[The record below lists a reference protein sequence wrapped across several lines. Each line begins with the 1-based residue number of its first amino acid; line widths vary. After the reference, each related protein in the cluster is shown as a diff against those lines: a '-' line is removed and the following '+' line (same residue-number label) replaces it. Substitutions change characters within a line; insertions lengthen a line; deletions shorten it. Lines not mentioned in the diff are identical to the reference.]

1 MLRSGFQSTVLVA
14 LALAISLSGQGA
26 LADARTEYL
35 LGMLADKGNYRVRV
49 QAATT
54 LGQLRSKE
62 AIPALCEAL
71 SDSHELVVITAVLVT
86 VLIVI
91 FQNTDPVETK
101 LLFLQITMPRAAL
114 LATTLL
120 IGFAIGVL
128 FAGRLAR
135 RKK

>member
-1 MLRSGFQSTVLVA
+1 M
-14 LALAISLSGQGA
+14 
-26 LADARTEYL
+26 
-35 LGMLADKGNYRVRV
+35 
-49 QAATT
+49 
-54 LGQLRSKE
+54 SKVK
-62 AIPALCEAL
+62 
-71 SDSHELVVITAVLVT
+71 LVVITAVLVA

-135 RKK
+135 KKR